1 MEVRWLDDALAD
13 VTGIYRYVAADDPR
27 AAARVVERIQ
37 AAVRL
42 LDEMRRRGRPGRSPG
57 TRELVVPRT
66 PYIVPYRVVGDQIEI
81 LRVFHGA
88 RRWPREPPGQ
98 WPASDG

>member
-13 VTGIYRYVAADDPR
+13 VTEIYRYVAADDPR
-27 AAARVVERIQ
+27 AAARVIQRIQ

-42 LDEMRRRGRPGRSPG
+42 LAQMPQRGRPGRWPG
-57 TRELVVPRT
+57 TRELVIPRT
-66 PYIVPYRVVGDQIEI
+66 AFIVPYRVRGDLIEI

-88 RRWPREPPGQ
+88 RRWPEEPSG
-98 WPASDG
+98 